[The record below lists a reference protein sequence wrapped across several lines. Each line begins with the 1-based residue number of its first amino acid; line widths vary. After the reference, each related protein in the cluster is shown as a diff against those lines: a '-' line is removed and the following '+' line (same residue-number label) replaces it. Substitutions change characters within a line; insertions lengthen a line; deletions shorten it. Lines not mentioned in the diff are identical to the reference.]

1 MKTPFLTTNFTE
13 SGKRVKNRFANILNT
28 KMKRCG
34 AVVLL
39 LAVLISGVCA
49 ALVACK
55 REVKTT
61 EIVPGDTV
69 VLIRDVQISE
79 DITAKKGDLVFVI
92 YDEKDTYHIQL
103 PYMSHPA
110 IYGTVEKTAVSKAA
124 DKLAQANHASIKPLG
139 NVYEN
144 KGDVKPQTYYSM
156 RTPLTVLSREGA
168 WTEVS
173 FAAGVDNV
181 WVKSKD
187 IDPIIPST
195 QVDLDYL
202 QLQRKVDA
210 GQDSWRLS
218 PYAVINDYLASR
230 PATKDI
236 HIREDRLEP
245 TSANTIS
252 YVDEGFSIS
261 VYQPI
266 KKDETG
272 IWVVSSAALRRGQ
285 MEDVLPEGTEVKVN
299 SGMGWRIRVEE
310 NRMIYTP
317 DSKVSW
323 SVETLAERMGI
334 NAADYYGKDI
344 DILIFEYIAP
354 KGDTAYMF
362 LFDDE
367 QLIGHYE
374 LDTPTRLE
382 TAKQALIHW
391 TEGRK

>member
-1 MKTPFLTTNFTE
+1 MKTPFLTTNFSE
-13 SGKRVKNRFANILNT
+13 NAKRAKSRFANILNT
-28 KMKRCG
+28 KLKRCG
-34 AVVLL
+34 AALLVL
-39 LAVLISGVCA
+39 AMLISGACA

-55 REVKTT
+55 REVTAT
-61 EIVPGDTV
+61 AIVPGDTV
-69 VLIRDVQISE
+69 VLTRDVQISE

-92 YDEKDTYHIQL
+92 YDEDNIYHIQM
-103 PYMSHPA
+103 PYLSHPA
-110 IYGTVEKTAVSKAA
+110 TYGTVEKTAVSKAA
-124 DKLAQANHASIKPLG
+124 DKLAQANHASIQPLG
-139 NVYEN
+139 NVYAN

-156 RTPLTVLSREGA
+156 RTPLMVLSREGA

-202 QLQRKVDA
+202 QLQRQVD
-210 GQDSWRLS
+210 GGEESWRLS

-252 YVDEGFSIS
+252 YVDEGFYIS
-261 VYQPI
+261 VYQPV
-266 KKDETG
+266 KKDESG
-272 IWVVSSAALRRGQ
+272 IWVISSADLKRGQ

-299 SGMGWRIRVEE
+299 SGMGWRINIDGDRV
-310 NRMIYTP
+310 IYTS
-317 DSKVSW
+317 DSSQRW
-323 SVETLAERMGI
+323 TVENFAKRLGI
-334 NAADYYGKDI
+334 NAKDYYGKDI
-344 DILIFEYIAP
+344 DIMIFEYTAP

-374 LDTPTRLE
+374 LDTKTRLE
-382 TAKQALIHW
+382 TAKQTLIRW
-391 TEGRK
+391 TGGEE